1 MKILLVSQY
10 FYPEPFIINDLVK
23 TLVEHGHEV
32 VVYTGKPNYP
42 EGEIYEGFEANG
54 FVEDK
59 FNGNVKV
66 YRVPLRP
73 RHKSGAK
80 NLVLNYLSFIYSGI
94 KYSSRIKENNF
105 DVIFSFGLSPI
116 TAVIPAIYIKYKFK
130 KRLTLWVQDLWPE
143 SLVATGYIKNK
154 FLLYPITLL
163 VKWIYR
169 NCDQILVQSK
179 GFKIPVSHH
188 TQKELIYYPNS
199 IKVEKNKSLLSL
211 PSKLSETLKNNFC
224 LVFAGNLGKAQA
236 LEVILDAAE
245 NLRDL
250 KKFKIIF
257 VGSGSLS
264 KWLQIQ
270 KEKRNLFDIELP
282 GRFPMDMMP
291 VIYEEADGLIVS
303 LRDNK
308 IINYTIPSKIQS
320 YLSSGKPIIGT
331 LNGEGAKVILESE
344 SGYVSEAGC
353 PKGLEVSIRKLYHLN
368 RDERVKLGQKGLE
381 FFNLNFDMKEQAKN
395 LIEILS
401 GKYNR

>member
-1 MKILLVSQY
+1 
-10 FYPEPFIINDLVK
+10 
-23 TLVEHGHEV
+23 
-32 VVYTGKPNYP
+32 
-42 EGEIYEGFEANG
+42 
-54 FVEDK
+54 
-59 FNGNVKV
+59 
-66 YRVPLRP
+66 
-73 RHKSGAK
+73 
-80 NLVLNYLSFIYSGI
+80 
-94 KYSSRIKENNF
+94 
-105 DVIFSFGLSPI
+105 
-116 TAVIPAIYIKYKFK
+116 
-130 KRLTLWVQDLWPE
+130 LTLWVQDLWPE